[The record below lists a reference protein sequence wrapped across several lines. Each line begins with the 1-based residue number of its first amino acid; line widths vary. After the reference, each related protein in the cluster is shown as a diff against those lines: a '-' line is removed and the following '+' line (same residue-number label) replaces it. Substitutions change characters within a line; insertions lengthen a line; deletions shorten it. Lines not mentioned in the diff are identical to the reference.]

1 MTQRILI
8 VEDHADIRRL
18 IRMTLEFENHEI
30 HEAVNAD
37 EGLEAV
43 RQLRPQLLLLDIMM
57 PGQLDGL
64 DLCRLVK
71 SDPSLGMPQV
81 ILLTARGQSQDIE
94 AGMNAGADAYLL
106 KPFSPPQ
113 IDRDHRQ
120 PGYHSLRGSM
130 NLTAPEATQFD
141 PAAADQMEKIIS
153 DLGRMYHERNEA
165 LQEVAR
171 AHHEALFL
179 LAMAAEYKDDDT
191 GVHIVRIGFLAEAL
205 ASFLGEPKAYAR
217 LLRKAAPMHDIGK
230 IGIPDSVLKKPGPLT
245 PEERLIMNQHPAIG
259 ADILGKSRIALFRM
273 AAEIALTH
281 HERWDGQGYP
291 PPAGRPGHPA
301 VGAYRGSC
309 RFLRRFD
316 DGPRLPP
323 CFQPRRSP
331 RDVASRERQGIRPG
345 RRGLLHA
352 AQCRPAGTAR
362 ARHCPARDV
371 C

>member
-1 MTQRILI
+1 
-8 VEDHADIRRL
+8 
-18 IRMTLEFENHEI
+18 
-30 HEAVNAD
+30 
-37 EGLEAV
+37 
-43 RQLRPQLLLLDIMM
+43 
-57 PGQLDGL
+57 
-64 DLCRLVK
+64 
-71 SDPSLGMPQV
+71 
-81 ILLTARGQSQDIE
+81 
-94 AGMNAGADAYLL
+94 
-106 KPFSPPQ
+106 
-113 IDRDHRQ
+113 
-120 PGYHSLRGSM
+120 M

-230 IGIPDSVLKKPGPLT
+230 IGIPDNVLKKPGPLT

-273 AAEIALTH
+273 ATEIALTH

-291 PPAGRPGHPA
+291 HQLAGQAIPLSGRIVAVADFYDALTMDRVYRPAFSQEKALAMLQAESGKAFDPA
-301 VGAYRGSC
+301 VV
-309 RFLRRFD
+309 D
-316 DGPRLPP
+316 
-323 CFQPRRSP
+323 CFMQHSA
-331 RDVASRERQGIRPG
+331 DLLALRERVT
-345 RRGLLHA
+345 
-352 AQCRPAGTAR
+352 AQRVTFADLELDGQE
-362 ARHCPARDV
+362 V
-371 C
+371 L